1 MNGESKAT
9 LFALPLI
16 LCSLLVAITSGNN
29 RMRTSDRRKDSHK
42 GQESNLQ
49 PFSIPASSSPAANDP
64 PTDFRDGCTSWWK
77 GLLGGSCVVLAL
89 GFLMIAVWQSRAAS
103 LAIQKAA
110 DATQSTTQAIARQLE
125 LSQRP
130 WVSINAIIAS
140 PLTYDSEGAAE
151 VTLKLA
157 IRNVGSTPAKGLS
170 VEPKMFIASLG
181 EQDPV
186 MVRSRVC
193 EENRTRGAGKD
204 GTLFPTAELAKLVTF
219 HTDAKEILR
228 ESNRTGS
235 FSPAFV
241 ICASYR
247 STFDDRSRYTTGTIY
262 YLRRI
267 DPARPGMFVRM
278 TNGMEIPRDLLALNY
293 DPIGETVA
301 N

>member
-1 MNGESKAT
+1 MNGESKAIR
-9 LFALPLI
+9 FVLPLI
-16 LCSLLVAITSGNN
+16 LGSLLVAITSGNN
-29 RMRTSDRRKDSHK
+29 RMRTSDRRQDSHK
-42 GQESNLQ
+42 NQDFNLQ
-49 PFSIPASSSPAANDP
+49 PFPIVVSSSAANDP
-64 PTDFRDGCTSWWK
+64 PREFREGSTSWWK
-77 GLLGGSCVVLAL
+77 GLLEGSCLVLAL
-89 GFLMIAVWQSRAAS
+89 GFSMIAVWQSRAAS
-103 LAIQKAA
+103 HAIQKAA
-110 DATQSTTQAIARQLE
+110 DATQSTTQAIAGQLE

-130 WVSINAIIAS
+130 WVSMNAIIVS

-193 EENRTRGAGKD
+193 EENRARGAGKD
-204 GTLFPTAELAKLVTF
+204 GTLFPTVELTKSVTL
-219 HTDAKEILR
+219 HTDAKEIIK

-241 ICASYR
+241 VCASYR
-247 STFDDRSRYTTGTIY
+247 STFDDRSRYTTGIIY

-267 DPARPGMFVRM
+267 DPAHPGIYFRM
-278 TNGMEIPRDLLALNY
+278 TNGVQVSRDLLALNY

>member
-9 LFALPLI
+9 RFVWPLI
-16 LCSLLVAITSGNN
+16 LGSLLVAVTSGKN
-29 RMRTSDRRKDSHK
+29 RMRTSDRRQDAHK
-42 GQESNLQ
+42 GQESTFQ
-49 PFSIPASSSPAANDP
+49 PFPHVSPRSATTDP
-64 PTDFRDGCTSWWK
+64 PTDFREGSTSWWK
-77 GLLGGSCVVLAL
+77 GLLVGSCAVLAL
-89 GFLMIAVWQSRAAS
+89 GLLMIAWQSRAAS
-103 LAIQKAA
+103 YAIQKAA
-110 DATQSTTQAIARQLE
+110 DATQNSTQAIARQLE

-130 WVSINAIIAS
+130 WVSINATVVS

-170 VEPKMFIASLG
+170 VEPKMFIAALG
-181 EQDPV
+181 EQDPL

-193 EENRTRGAGKD
+193 EENRTRGLGKD
-204 GTLFPTAELAKLVTF
+204 GTLFPTAELTKSLTF
-219 HTDAKEILR
+219 RTDAKEILK

-247 STFDDRSRYTTGTIY
+247 STFDDRSRYTTGIIY

-267 DPARPGMFVRM
+267 DPARPGLYVRM
-278 TNGMEIPRDLLALNY
+278 TNGIEIPRDLLTLNY
-293 DPIGETVA
+293 DPVGETVA